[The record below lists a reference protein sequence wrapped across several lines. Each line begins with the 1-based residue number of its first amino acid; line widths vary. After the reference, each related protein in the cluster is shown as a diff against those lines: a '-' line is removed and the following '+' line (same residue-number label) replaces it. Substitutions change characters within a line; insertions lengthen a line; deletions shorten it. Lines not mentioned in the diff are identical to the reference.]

1 LRKFVKARLTF
12 RISDFWATKTTVSWL
27 FEAIRQ
33 TGTSSRRETLNPKR
47 AGYEAHIES
56 LKGHIKNGKRGE
68 MKKPSEGLKKF
79 CTVRQRNNARKKL
92 SRKGIRNS
100 SIRLHKKCKK
110 LLYAKTKEKKGAF
123 LLEVFAGT

>member
-12 RISDFWATKTTVSWL
+12 RISDFWVTKTTVSWL

-56 LKGHIKNGKRGE
+56 LKRHIKNGKRDE
-68 MKKPSEGLKKF
+68 MKKPSEGVKKILYGPAKEQCPEKAF
-79 CTVRQRNNARKKL
+79 EERHPQFINP
-92 SRKGIRNS
+92 S
-100 SIRLHKKCKK
+100 S
-110 LLYAKTKEKKGAF
+110 
-123 LLEVFAGT
+123 